1 MNDNSMLNPPAIVRE
16 EKDASYWDSQ
26 NVEAASLGTLSSLKH
41 GEALYNLNLDEKYK
55 QLGYNSLGEYCF
67 ARLNRSN
74 GWASKLVAIH
84 EKMVVDLGISQK
96 ELLEVSFGKL
106 CKVVA
111 HINEDNKDE
120 ILSDVKNMSQ
130 REVDQYIKGFNPA
143 TEEYDEDKEETKTL
157 SLKGPASM
165 IEVVE
170 TSLALAKDTLC
181 NMSEFYQT
189 PDDVPPLK
197 GFDFICAVF
206 LAGADLDG
214 CPVSTLEASLAS
226 LEAVY
231 GIDISWEEKD
241 AE

>member
-1 MNDNSMLNPPAIVRE
+1 MSDNIMLNPPAIVRE

-26 NVEAASLGTLSSLKH
+26 NVEAVSLGTLSSLKH

-111 HINEDNKDE
+111 HIDEENKDE
-120 ILSDVKNMSQ
+120 ILSNVKNMSQ
-130 REVDQYIKGFNPA
+130 KEVDQYIKGFNPA

-197 GFDFICAVF
+197 GFDFICANF
-206 LAGADLDG
+206 LAAVDYDG
-214 CPVSTLEASLAS
+214 NAITS
-226 LEAVY
+226 LERALKSLEDCY
-231 GIDISWEEKD
+231 DIKITY
-241 AE
+241 AKNR